1 MSNYLLKPKPKPDPN
16 PNPNTN
22 QSCNLSSSCK
32 YINFLKQMEELRS
45 ELAKRDQEL
54 LTMNAKLKALE
65 DQQRDSQR
73 HIRVLKDSLV
83 AKEEHYNLLLA
94 DVEEL
99 KRNLDERNKLI
110 EKKSFQQTMSSGG
123 HLRAGL
129 MNPDGRNTLKF
140 DLASSNNQMRASYQE
155 LQELQNLL
163 ELRDRKINDLQ
174 RRVVQLDGLLA
185 ERDGQL
191 ERTRLRLEHSVH
203 HSSAT
208 SGMNHHADVGLMNHL
223 EETLNDKEKQV
234 ALLRDQRDRA
244 EHELNEERDSHE
256 RSIKEYK
263 MKLNSL
269 KFELDKLQVSNSNDT
284 FIQ

>member
-1 MSNYLLKPKPKPDPN
+1 
-16 PNPNTN
+16 
-22 QSCNLSSSCK
+22 
-32 YINFLKQMEELRS
+32 MEELRS

-110 EKKSFQQTMSSGG
+110 EKKSFQQTMSG
-123 HLRAGL
+123 AG
-129 MNPDGRNTLKF
+129 MRGFIGPDGRNSLKF
-140 DLASSNNQMRASYQE
+140 DLGAPSNNQMRASYQE

-174 RRVVQLDGLLA
+174 RRIVQLDGVLA

-203 HSSAT
+203 SSSA
-208 SGMNHHADVGLMNHL
+208 GQHADVGLLNHL

-269 KFELDKLQVSNSNDT
+269 KFEMDKLQVS
-284 FIQ
+284 

>member
-1 MSNYLLKPKPKPDPN
+1 
-16 PNPNTN
+16 
-22 QSCNLSSSCK
+22 
-32 YINFLKQMEELRS
+32 MEELRS

-110 EKKSFQQTMSSGG
+110 EKKSFQQTMSG
-123 HLRAGL
+123 AG
-129 MNPDGRNTLKF
+129 MRSFIGPDGRNSLKF
-140 DLASSNNQMRASYQE
+140 DLGAPSNNQMRASYQE

-174 RRVVQLDGLLA
+174 RRIVQLDGVLA

-203 HSSAT
+203 STSA
-208 SGMNHHADVGLMNHL
+208 GQHADVGLLNHL

-269 KFELDKLQVSNSNDT
+269 KFEMDKLQVS
-284 FIQ
+284 

>member
-1 MSNYLLKPKPKPDPN
+1 MLINYLSNNDD
-16 PNPNTN
+16 
-22 QSCNLSSSCK
+22 
-32 YINFLKQMEELRS
+32 QMEELRS
-45 ELAKRDQEL
+45 ELTKRDQEL

-110 EKKSFQQTMSSGG
+110 ERKSFQQTMGRNFMG
-123 HLRAGL
+123 
-129 MNPDGRNTLKF
+129 PDGRNTLKF
-140 DLASSNNQMRASYQE
+140 DLGSAANNQMRASYQE

-163 ELRDRKINDLQ
+163 ELRDRKIGDLQ

-191 ERTRLRLEHSVH
+191 ERTRLRFEHSVH
-203 HSSAT
+203 ST
-208 SGMNHHADVGLMNHL
+208 GGGQHADVGLLNHL
-223 EETLNDKEKQV
+223 EETLNDKDKQV

-269 KFELDKLQVSNSNDT
+269 KFEMDKMQVSCNVN
-284 FIQ
+284 